1 VTWLR
6 GGFARM
12 GFVGVR
18 DGGAVLVEGFEAGV
32 DTEAA
37 AAAEAA
43 ASAFLDLRPFLLGDA
58 VEAGTR

>member
-1 VTWLR
+1 
-6 GGFARM
+6 M

-18 DGGAVLVEGFEAGV
+18 DGGAVLVEGFEAGADAGV